1 MNKKLIYNA
10 VLALTLAGGFAS
22 CSDEEL
28 NSESIF
34 DTTEAGL
41 DPDSYTYPFDKWLKD
56 NYADPYNLE
65 FRYKMQHIGTDM
77 SYNLV
82 PATYE
87 KAVDLALLTK
97 YLWFDV
103 YGDLVGTDFLK
114 QYGPK
119 IIHLIGSP
127 AFNPANH
134 TEILGLAEGGLKV
147 SLFKVNELDV
157 NNPDLLNE
165 HYFKTMHHEFS
176 HILHQTKTY
185 PKEFDLINVNDYE
198 PNNWQDRNGALV
210 NSLGFTTTYASSQ
223 AREDF
228 AETCANYITRTDA
241 QWDLCLWIADR
252 GWETTDSDDSAFCW
266 YYYANTADREAGRK
280 TYVGLFVA
288 PEGNNGIYGVSNVI
302 AKPSSDGAYSESTVG
317 GKLQVLSSVAD
328 VEDFFRPLIAQY
340 ELLPVTDGDGMDGKA
355 NILQKVSIA
364 RNWFSDAWGLDIDAL
379 RAEVQKRQASID
391 IDALRA
397 EVEGLHF

>member
-1 MNKKLIYNA
+1 MNKKLLYSAILT
-10 VLALTLAGGFAS
+10 VALGSAFSS

-34 DTTEAGL
+34 DTTEDAL
-41 DPDSYTYPFDKWLKD
+41 DPNSYTYSFDKWLKE
-56 NYADPYNLE
+56 NYSDIYNME

-77 SYNLV
+77 DYNLV
-82 PATYE
+82 PARYD

-103 YGDLVGTDFLK
+103 YGDLVGPDFLK

-157 NNPDLLNE
+157 TNPDLLNE

-185 PKEFDLINVNDYE
+185 PKEFDLINASHYE

-241 QWDLCLWIADR
+241 QWDLCLWMADR
-252 GWETTDSDDSAFCW
+252 GWESTDGEDYAYC
-266 YYYANTADREAGRK
+266 YYFYANDADREAGHK
-280 TYVGLFVA
+280 TYVGEFVA
-288 PEGNNGIYGVSNVI
+288 QEGNNGIFGVANI
-302 AKPSSDGAYSESTVG
+302 LARPSSDGAYSRSYIGNGYTVY
-317 GKLQVLSSVAD
+317 SNVAD
-328 VEDFFRPLIAQY
+328 VEAFIASASSRY
-340 ELLPVTDGDGMDGKA
+340 DIIPVPDSDNMDGKA

-391 IDALRA
+391 MDELRSQIK
-397 EVEGLHF
+397 

>member
-1 MNKKLIYNA
+1 MNKKLIYSA
-10 VLALTLAGGFAS
+10 ILTVALGGSFSS
-22 CSDEEL
+22 CSDDDL
-28 NSESIF
+28 NAESIF
-34 DTTEAGL
+34 DTTEDTL
-41 DPDSYTYPFDKWLKD
+41 DPNSYTYNFDKWLKE
-56 NYADPYNLE
+56 NYSDIYNLE

-77 SYNLV
+77 DYNLV
-82 PATYE
+82 PARYD

-103 YGDLVGTDFLK
+103 YGDLVGPDFLK

-119 IIHLIGSP
+119 IIHLIGST
-127 AFNPANH
+127 AINPANG

-157 NNPDLLNE
+157 TNPDLLNE

-185 PKEFDLINVNDYE
+185 PKEFDLINASHYE

-228 AETCANYITRTDA
+228 AETCANYITRTDE
-241 QWDLCLWIADR
+241 QWDLCLWMADR
-252 GWETTDSDDSAFCW
+252 GWATTDSEDTSYCY
-266 YYYANTADREAGRK
+266 YYYASDADREAGHK
-280 TYVGLFVA
+280 TYVGEFVA
-288 PEGNNGIYGVSNVI
+288 QEGNNGLFGVSNTI
-302 AKPSSDGAYSESTVG
+302 ARPSSDGAYSR
-317 GKLQVLSSVAD
+317 SSIGSPAVYTNVAD
-328 VEDFFRPLIAQY
+328 VEAFFATVIPQY
-340 ELLPVTDGDGMDGKA
+340 GLVPVEDTDNMDGKA
-355 NILQKVSIA
+355 NILQKVSIV

-379 RAEVQKRQASID
+379 RAEVQKRQTTID

-397 EVEGLHF
+397 EVYGENE

>member
-1 MNKKLIYNA
+1 MKKKLIYSA
-10 VLALTLAGGFAS
+10 VSAVILGGALSS
-22 CSDEEL
+22 CSDDEL
-28 NSESIF
+28 NPESIF
-34 DTTEAGL
+34 DTTEDAL
-41 DPDSYTYPFDKWLKD
+41 DPNSYTYPFDKWIKE
-56 NYADPYNLE
+56 NYSDVYNME

-77 SYNLV
+77 DYNLV
-82 PATYE
+82 PARYD

-103 YGDLVGTDFLK
+103 YGDLVGPDFLK

-157 NNPDLLNE
+157 DNPALLNE
-165 HYFKTMHHEFS
+165 HYFKTMHHEFA

-185 PKEFDLINVNDYE
+185 PKEFDLINASHYE
-198 PNNWQDRNGALV
+198 PNNWQDRNGAVV

-228 AETCANYITRTDA
+228 AETCANYITRTDD
-241 QWDLCLWIADR
+241 QWNLCLWLADR
-252 GWETTDSDDSAFCW
+252 GWETTDGEDFAYC
-266 YYYANTADREAGRK
+266 YYFYATEADREAGHK
-280 TYVGLFVA
+280 TYVGEFVA
-288 PEGNNGIYGVSNVI
+288 QEGNGGIYGVANI
-302 AKPSSDGAYSESTVG
+302 LARPSSDGAYTRSYIG
-317 GKLQVLSSVAD
+317 GGYKVYSNVAD
-328 VEDFFRPLIAQY
+328 VEDFIASAASRY
-340 ELLPVTDGDGMDGKA
+340 DIIPVPDADNMDGQA

-379 RAEVQKRQASID
+379 RDEVQNRQTTID
-391 IDALRA
+391 MDELRSQIK
-397 EVEGLHF
+397 

>member
-1 MNKKLIYNA
+1 MNKKLIYSAILA
-10 VLALTLAGGFAS
+10 VAMGGSLSS
-22 CSDEEL
+22 CSEEDL

-34 DTTEAGL
+34 DTTEEGL
-41 DPDSYTYPFDKWLKD
+41 DPNSYTYDFDKWIIE
-56 NYADPYNLE
+56 NYTDIYNVE

-77 SYNLV
+77 DYNLV
-82 PATYE
+82 PARYD

-97 YLWFDV
+97 FLWFDV
-103 YGDLVGTDFLK
+103 YGDLVGPDFLK

-119 IIHLIGSP
+119 IIHLIGST
-127 AFNPANH
+127 AINPANG

-157 NNPDLLNE
+157 TNPDLLNE
-165 HYFKTMHHEFS
+165 HYFKTMHHEFA

-185 PKEFDLINVNDYE
+185 PKEFDLINANHYE
-198 PNNWQDRNGALV
+198 PQNWQKRNGAIV

-241 QWDLCLWIADR
+241 QWDLCLWMADR
-252 GWETTDSDDSAFCW
+252 GWFSTDGEEFSYCY
-266 YYYANTADREAGRK
+266 YYYASEADREAGHK
-280 TYVGLFVA
+280 TYVGEFVA
-288 PEGNNGIYGVSNVI
+288 QEGNGGLFGVTNVM
-302 AKPSSDGAYSESTVG
+302 AKPTADGGYSRVSLGTATVYTN
-317 GKLQVLSSVAD
+317 VAD
-328 VEDFFRPLIAQY
+328 VEAFFARVIPQYGLI
-340 ELLPVTDGDGMDGKA
+340 PVEDTDLMDGKA
-355 NILQKVSIA
+355 TILQKVSIA

-379 RAEVQKRQASID
+379 RAEVQHRQSNID

-397 EVEGLHF
+397 QVYGERK

>member
-1 MNKKLIYNA
+1 MNKKLIYSA
-10 VLALTLAGGFAS
+10 ILTVALGGSFSS
-22 CSDEEL
+22 CSDDDL
-28 NSESIF
+28 NAESIF
-34 DTTEAGL
+34 DTTEDTL
-41 DPDSYTYPFDKWLKD
+41 DPNSYTYNFDKWLKE
-56 NYADPYNLE
+56 NYSDIYNLE

-77 SYNLV
+77 DYNLV
-82 PATYE
+82 PARYD

-103 YGDLVGTDFLK
+103 YGDLVGPDFLK

-119 IIHLIGSP
+119 IIHLIGST
-127 AFNPANH
+127 AINPANG

-157 NNPDLLNE
+157 TNPDLLNE

-185 PKEFDLINVNDYE
+185 PKEFDLINASHYE

-228 AETCANYITRTDA
+228 AETCANYITRTDE
-241 QWDLCLWIADR
+241 QWDLCLWMADR
-252 GWETTDSDDSAFCW
+252 GWATTDSEDTSYCY
-266 YYYANTADREAGRK
+266 YYYASDADREAGHK
-280 TYVGLFVA
+280 TYVGEFVA
-288 PEGNNGIYGVSNVI
+288 QEGNNGLFGVSNI
-302 AKPSSDGAYSESTVG
+302 MARPSSDGAYSRVSLGTTTVYTN
-317 GKLQVLSSVAD
+317 VAD
-328 VEDFFRPLIAQY
+328 VEAFFATVIPQY
-340 ELLPVTDGDGMDGKA
+340 GLVPVEDTDNMDGKA

-364 RNWFSDAWGLDIDAL
+364 RNWFSDAWGLDLDAL
-379 RAEVQKRQASID
+379 RAEVQKRQTTID

-397 EVEGLHF
+397 EVYGENE